1 MKFIYTPKDPK
12 NSYSKYKSDLGEYY
26 DALIEACEQWEQLC
40 SKNMFDSSKLRDL
53 LQSDVLKQMEQIDKN
68 LKDTIDSS
76 GIKSFLIEMINGQH
90 TDLLIPYLKIEKSL
104 PEEFYNI
111 HIGLLGSGEEIFD
124 VINES

>member
-1 MKFIYTPKDPK
+1 MKFIYTPKDSK
-12 NSYSKYKSDLGEYY
+12 NSYSRYKSVLGEHY
-26 DALIEACEQWEQLC
+26 DALIDACEKWEQLC
-40 SKNMFDSSKLRDL
+40 SKNMFNSSKLHDL
-53 LQSDVLKQMEQIDKN
+53 LQSDVLKKMEEIDKN
-68 LKDTIDSS
+68 LKDTTHSS

-124 VINES
+124 VINEN

>member
-12 NSYSKYKSDLGEYY
+12 NFYSKYKSDLGEHY
-26 DALIEACEQWEQLC
+26 DALIEACEKWEQLC
-40 SKNMFDSSKLRDL
+40 SENMFNSSRLHDL
-53 LQSDVLKQMEQIDKN
+53 LQSDVLKKMEQIDKN
-68 LKDTIDSS
+68 LKDTIHSN
-76 GIKSFLIEMINGQH
+76 GIKSFLIEMINSQH
-90 TDLLIPYLKIEKSL
+90 TDLLIPYLKIENSL